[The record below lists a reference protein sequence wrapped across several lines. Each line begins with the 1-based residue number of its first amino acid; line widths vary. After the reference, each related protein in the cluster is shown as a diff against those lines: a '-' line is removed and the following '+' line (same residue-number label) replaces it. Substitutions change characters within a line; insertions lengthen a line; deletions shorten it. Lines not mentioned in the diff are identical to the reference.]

1 MVASG
6 GSGGTTTTTT
16 EQLER
21 DELPWLKDPSLKISI
36 WAIMKDSIGKDVS
49 KLTVPVYM
57 NDPLSL
63 LQTCASSMEYIDILD
78 VACAEK
84 D

>member
-6 GSGGTTTTTT
+6 GSGRTTTTT

-78 VACAEK
+78 AACAEK